1 MRITGALLLSVAATL
16 SGLLG
21 VLMLGASGLT
31 LAGPGI
37 TVIPYSDSDDSE
49 RAIGLAM
56 GALGL
61 GIWIIGLIGAA
72 LVGLRGSRSG
82 RGRRVIV
89 GITLAI
95 AAAVVLAGLIAVL
108 SVAAPAS
115 EYPQPEWGRA

>member
-1 MRITGALLLSVAATL
+1 MRITGALLLSVAAAL

-56 GALGL
+56 GGLGL

-82 RGRRVIV
+82 RGRRVVV

>member
-1 MRITGALLLSVAATL
+1 MRITGALLLSVAAAL
-16 SGLLG
+16 SGLVG

-61 GIWIIGLIGAA
+61 GICIIGLIGAA

-95 AAAVVLAGLIAVL
+95 AAAVVLAGLVAVL

>member
-1 MRITGALLLSVAATL
+1 MRITGALLLSVAAAL
-16 SGLLG
+16 SGLVG

-95 AAAVVLAGLIAVL
+95 AAAVVLAGLVAVL

>member
-1 MRITGALLLSVAATL
+1 MRITGALLLSVAAAL

-37 TVIPYSDSDDSE
+37 TVIPSSDSDDSE

>member
-1 MRITGALLLSVAATL
+1 MRITGALLLSVAAAL